1 MAYGLF
7 GQPSRSVTNRTDC
20 GCYIFVGYDLKYL
33 PQVEVKA
40 HTTILA
46 TTSRTNLTQTFIN
59 PTNSAIE
66 ELRYVFPLYDGVSVV
81 AFTCTVGS
89 KTIKGVVRERQKA
102 QQVYNEAKAKGQ
114 VAGLLKQSLEAADVF
129 TTTIGNVPAGEKV
142 YVDITYLGELKH
154 DAQVDGV
161 RFTIPTQVVPRYGTA
176 QSLAGFNIPQK
187 GFSFTVDAEMPDG
200 SSIKSIQSP
209 SHPLSVEIGTTSTT
223 KSQEPSLRRASATL
237 QQGEA
242 HLNQDFVVQV
252 VATKL
257 GEPSAILETHPEI
270 PNQRAIMTTLVPKF
284 KLPAEKP
291 EIVFICD
298 RSASMSNQISN
309 LKTALEVFLKSMPV
323 GVKFNIC
330 SFGNSFSFLWER
342 SQTYNQENLDQ
353 AVQHVRT
360 FMANYGG
367 TEMYNPFQATFKKR
381 YRDMNLEVIL
391 LTDGEIWDQDRL
403 FELINDEV
411 AESKGTAR
419 VFSLGIGAG
428 ASTSLIEG
436 VARAGNGFAQTVA
449 DNEKMDKKVVRMLKG
464 ALFPHITDY
473 SLEVKYQKTETPA
486 DDDFELVEKV
496 MDSLQIDTAETS
508 NAKTEQGEAEKKP
521 ISLFD
526 SSVDSDGDSDMA
538 HTPTVDNKF
547 DHLPH
552 VPLPRYLQTPS
563 QIPPLFPFNRTTV
576 YVLLSDATPNQQ
588 PKSVVLKGTS
598 RHGPLEL
605 EIPITEFTEKDSVIH
620 CLAARKEVKE
630 LEEGRGWLTN
640 VKDFD
645 GTFLKE
651 KHEGRFSDLVE
662 REAVRLGVKFQ
673 VGGKW
678 CSFVAVEDNGEERDM
693 AQAGDLSEKNDR
705 YPATGHSGLHQS
717 VLNRIM
723 SKSDACGAPSRGGAR
738 MMSVTDANPGRKATS
753 AQFSAPG
760 GPSHNTGGGL
770 FGSASKGTQPSGG
783 LFGAAPG
790 GGAHNSNKYGGFLA
804 QEAKH
809 GGSLFGSPG
818 NTAVQGSFGSAS
830 KQSEPKGSLF
840 GAAPGG
846 SSHNT
851 GNTGGS
857 LFGSTSQAAKPSSGL
872 FGAPPSSSSVFGSAS
887 QSQFA
892 GHTVFGASPAGNSQ
906 PSIVKAAALA
916 PPPAQVDEK
925 LLAEYRAEMDDA
937 AAMPLMEEDEDSDG
951 DEDMGFGLF
960 DDGPSGSPVCPPP
973 PAASTSVLEMGPL
986 RALTSLQTF
995 SGSWSWSME
1004 LERVLGIDSKE
1015 VAKLDLPSAVT
1026 GHALESE
1033 ILATACAILFFKR
1046 KLEDEKDT
1054 WEMLVE
1060 KAEGWLE
1067 ENIGEDSMNDLE
1079 VVLGKLF

>member
-1 MAYGLF
+1 MSYGLF
-7 GQPSRSVTNRTDC
+7 GQPSRSVTNMTNC
-20 GCYIFVGYDLKYL
+20 GCYIYVGYDLKYL

-59 PTNSAIE
+59 PTNSTIE

-89 KTIKGVVRERQKA
+89 KTIKGVVQERQKA

-154 DAQVDGV
+154 DAQVDGI

-176 QSLAGFNIPQK
+176 QSFTGFNIPQK

-237 QQGEA
+237 QQGET
-242 HLNQDFVVQV
+242 HLAQDFVVQV

-330 SFGNSFSFLWER
+330 SFGNSFTFLWER

-360 FMANYGG
+360 FLANYGG
-367 TEMYNPFQATFKKR
+367 TEMYDPFQATFKKR

-473 SLEVKYQKTETPA
+473 SLEVKYQKTEAPA

-508 NAKTEQGEAEKKP
+508 NTKSEQGQAAKKP

-526 SSVDSDGDSDMA
+526 SSVDSDGDGDMA
-538 HTPTVDNKF
+538 DTPKVDDKF

-552 VPLPRYLQTPS
+552 VPVPRYLQTPS

-576 YVLLSDATPNQQ
+576 YVLLSDATPSQQ

-598 RHGPLEL
+598 HHGPLEL

-640 VKDFD
+640 VKDSD
-645 GTFLKE
+645 GKFLKE
-651 KHEGRFSDLVE
+651 KNEGRFSDLVE

-678 CSFVAVEDNGEERDM
+678 CSFVAVEDNGEETNM
-693 AQAGDLSEKNDR
+693 AQAGDISEKNDR
-705 YPATGHSGLHQS
+705 YFATGHSRLHQS
-717 VLNRIM
+717 TLNRIM
-723 SKSDACGAPSRGGAR
+723 DKSDACDVPSRRGVWTNKVTGA
-738 MMSVTDANPGRKATS
+738 
-753 AQFSAPG
+753 
-760 GPSHNTGGGL
+760 
-770 FGSASKGTQPSGG
+770 
-783 LFGAAPG
+783 
-790 GGAHNSNKYGGFLA
+790 
-804 QEAKH
+804 
-809 GGSLFGSPG
+809 SPG
-818 NTAVQGSFGSAS
+818 WKAISAVQGFFGSAS
-830 KQSEPKGSLF
+830 KQAKTSGSLF

-846 SSHNT
+846 SSYNT
-851 GNTGGS
+851 GNTGGG
-857 LFGSTSQAAKPSSGL
+857 LFGSASPAAKPSSGL

-892 GHTVFGASPAGNSQ
+892 GHTAFGASPAGNSQ
-906 PSIVKAAALA
+906 PLIVKAAALA
-916 PPPAQVDEK
+916 QPTAQVDEK
-925 LLAEYRAEMDDA
+925 LLAEYQAEMDDA
-937 AAMPLMEEDEDSDG
+937 AAMPLMEENEGSDG

-960 DDGPSGSPVCPPP
+960 DDGPSVPPVCPPP

-995 SGSWSWSME
+995 LGSWSWSVE
-1004 LERVLGIDSKE
+1004 LERVLGVDSKE
-1015 VAKLDLPSAVT
+1015 VAKLDLPSTVT

-1046 KLEDEKDT
+1046 KLADEKDT

-1067 ENIGEDSMNDLE
+1067 ENIGEDNMNDLE